1 MTDDTSAELAQRI
14 REGAEWAEAHRDD
27 PTEEDTPPTRPGHA
41 RSVVFSLRLN
51 PDEFEMINTLATR
64 LGVPASSLA
73 RGWILDGMDQ
83 ERDQPDLRT
92 ALDRLAADIDRARA
106 LAK

>member
-1 MTDDTSAELAQRI
+1 MTDDISPGLAQRI
-14 REGAEWAEAHRDD
+14 RDGAEWAEAHRDD
-27 PTEEDTPPTRPGHA
+27 PVEDDTPPTRPGHA

-51 PDEFEMINTLATR
+51 PDEFEVINTLAGR

-73 RGWILDGMDQ
+73 RGWILDGIDK

-92 ALDRLAADIDRARA
+92 ALDRLAADIDRVRA